1 MADTAAAADAPVLTA
16 RAGAVLTVTLN
27 RPGAGNALS
36 TAVIARLQAIFDDAA
51 GDAALGVIVLAGAG
65 RIFCAGHDLA
75 ELRANNDSEFAKRL
89 AVSCNRMMMTMQALP
104 VPVIAKVHGIATAAG
119 CQLVAAADLAVASSE
134 ARFATPGV
142 NIGTWC
148 STPMVAVS
156 RAISR
161 KDAMRML
168 LTGDLM
174 DAAWA
179 REAGLVN
186 EVVPPAALDDAVAR
200 LAGAIAEKSP
210 YAIALGKR
218 AFYRQLD
225 MDVAAAYEFASEL
238 AARNH
243 GAADSREGIAAFL
256 AKRKPA
262 WPGR

>member
-1 MADTAAAADAPVLTA
+1 MADPATDDIVLTRRDA
-16 RAGAVLTVTLN
+16 RVLTVTLN
-27 RPGAGNALS
+27 RPAAANALS
-36 TAVIARLQAIFDDAA
+36 TAVIARLQAIFDAA
-51 GDAALGVIVLAGAG
+51 EDDRGLGAIVLAASG

-75 ELRANNDSEFAKRL
+75 EMRANNAPEFAKRL
-89 AVSCNRMMMTMQALP
+89 AVACNRMMLTMQTLP
-104 VPVIAKVHGIATAAG
+104 VPVIAAVQGIATAAG
-119 CQLVAAADLAVASSE
+119 CQLVAAADLAVASSA

-148 STPMVAVS
+148 STPMVALS
-156 RAISR
+156 RAVSR

-174 DAAWA
+174 DAEWA
-179 REAGLVN
+179 RAAGLVN
-186 EVVPPAALDDAVAR
+186 EVVPPAELGARVAALAAE
-200 LAGAIAEKSP
+200 IAAKSP

-225 MDVAAAYEFASEL
+225 MDVHGAYEFASDL